1 MAASSSTFAAP
12 FFVGALRVPNRVVL
26 APMAGLTTSAY
37 RLHLRQH
44 GAGLLT
50 TEMVSA
56 HGLLHAN
63 VRTGHYLDFLEEE
76 RPLAVQLF
84 GETPD
89 VMARATHAVLSR
101 PRVPDVIDMNMGC
114 PVRKVVRSGAG
125 SALMADPDR
134 AQAIAAAVVEVASSA
149 GVAVTAKIRNCPE
162 GGVAAAVEFALRL
175 EAAGVQAVA
184 VHPRT
189 PAQMYRGHPDHEVTA
204 AIAREVA
211 VPVIA
216 SGDILTL
223 DGAIEV
229 LEQTGAAAIMV
240 ARGAQGNPWLVDGLL
255 AGEERPRPPLA
266 EVVADLRTL
275 LGRAAVEMGPTR
287 AARWVRKSIGWYLRR
302 SGVPGSVVDGLR
314 KLPDAGSLDRSL
326 AALAGPG

>member
-1 MAASSSTFAAP
+1 
-12 FFVGALRVPNRVVL
+12 
-26 APMAGLTTSAY
+26 
-37 RLHLRQH
+37 
-44 GAGLLT
+44 
-50 TEMVSA
+50 MVSA

-63 VRTGHYLDFLEEE
+63 ARTGHYLDFFEEE

-125 SALMADPDR
+125 AALMADPDR

-149 GVAVTAKIRNCPE
+149 GVAVTAKIRSCPE
-162 GGVAAAVEFALRL
+162 GGVTAAVQFALRL

-204 AIAREVA
+204 AIARAVA

-216 SGDILTL
+216 SGGILRVA
-223 DGAIEV
+223 GAIEW
-229 LEQTGAAAIMV
+229 LEQTGAAAVM
-240 ARGAQGNPWLVDGLL
+240 DGLL
-255 AGEERPRPPLA
+255 AGEERPRPPLD
-266 EVVADLRTL
+266 EVVADLRML
-275 LGRAAVEMGPTR
+275 LGRATVEMGPTR
-287 AARWVRKSIGWYLRR
+287 AARWARKSIGWYLRR
-302 SGVPGSVVDGLR
+302 SGATGSVVDGLT
-314 KLPDAGSLDRSL
+314 KLPDTGSLDCSL
-326 AALAGPG
+326 AALAGAG